1 MYMSIIKSAY
11 EIAMENT
18 KNVSGDK
25 ESLQASKFKTEGKKI
40 VSQYLDDSVENIKDE
55 LKKYKDKELK
65 WVKEGVLEA
74 LLSNMVLPANDFS
87 LEKTKKVGE
96 GFFSILKDAKKLGM
110 MLNELEHFFKEYLE
124 ERERLT
130 EAVKQQF
137 MPKLRQKEEE
147 LSKQLGAPI
156 KIDPASDPEYT
167 AFLRQNLSKLEGKYS
182 EVLKRVKDEI
192 RSIYSNK

>member
-1 MYMSIIKSAY
+1 MSIIKSAY